1 MKNLTLTIA
10 VACVA
15 VIGSINQTFA
25 QKSKTRYGI
34 KAGIDLMTL
43 GSATA
48 NAVSINYQSRVGF
61 QGGFYAEESLSDNV
75 SFSSSLLY
83 TQKGGDFAT
92 TISGVNFKGSTQV
105 NYLDIPLLF
114 AFKLQSNI
122 SFYAGPQVSFLL
134 SQRTTATG
142 TMSGVT
148 ASDTSTSTDGLRKT
162 IFGANLGVGYKI
174 SNNVGVNL
182 NYIFD
187 LQHAAESGSNDTGE
201 KNSGFGLTVGYLF

>member
-1 MKNLTLTIA
+1 MKNLTLAIA

-25 QKSKTRYGI
+25 QSSKTRYGI

-43 GSATA
+43 GSATS
-48 NAVSINYQSRVGF
+48 NGVSINYQSRVGF
-61 QGGFYAEESLSDNV
+61 QGGFYAEESLSENV
-75 SFSSSLLY
+75 SFSPSVLY
-83 TQKGGDFAT
+83 TQKGGDFNP
-92 TISGVNFKGSTQV
+92 TISGVSFKGSTQI
-105 NYLDIPLLF
+105 NYIDVPLLF

-142 TMSGVT
+142 TMGSAT
-148 ASDTSTSTDGLRKT
+148 ATNTTTSTDGLRKT
-162 IFGANLGVGYKI
+162 IFGANLGAGYKF
-174 SNNVGVNL
+174 SKNVGVNL

-187 LQHAAESGSNDTGE
+187 LQHVAESGSNDSGE
-201 KNSGFGLTVGYLF
+201 KNSGFVLTVGYLF